1 MALFASPKPG
11 LTPEQVGKAVSDAG
25 KAVADALE
33 RAKPAATKA
42 VEAAKPMAAKAVE
55 AAKPLMPMAAK
66 LAMAPGKLG
75 KVGMFAGM
83 AAEALGMMDTAQQQ
97 AQAQPGTPAGVPTN
111 PAAAQPHAQP
121 AQQPHAAV
129 SIDQQIEAVR
139 KLKDL
144 LDAGALTQ
152 EEFDTKKRQI
162 MGL

>member
-1 MALFASPKPG
+1 MVLFASPKPG
-11 LTPEQVGKAVSDAG
+11 LTPEQVGKAV
-25 KAVADALE
+25 ADALE
-33 RAKPAATKA
+33 RAKPAAAKA

-66 LAMAPGKLG
+66 LAMAPGRLG

-83 AAEALGMMDTAQQQ
+83 AAEALGMMDTAQQ
-97 AQAQPGTPAGVPTN
+97 AQAQPGTRAEAQAN

-121 AQQPHAAV
+121 AQQPHAAT
-129 SIDQQIEAVR
+129 IDQQIEAVR